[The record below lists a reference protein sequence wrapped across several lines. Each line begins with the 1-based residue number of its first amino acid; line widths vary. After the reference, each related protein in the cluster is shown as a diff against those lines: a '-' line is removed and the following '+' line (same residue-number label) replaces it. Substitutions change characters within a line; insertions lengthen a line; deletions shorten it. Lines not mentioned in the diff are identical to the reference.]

1 MKKNKFGN
9 TGFNVSRIG
18 VGLAEIGYELDHKEL
33 DVASKLLNSAI
44 DNGINFL
51 DTAACYG
58 ISEELIG
65 KSVSRRREEYFLA
78 TKAGHSQNTKY
89 KDWSYNAIKSSIE
102 DSLRKL
108 QTEYVDLVQLHSC
121 GIDVLEKGEVI
132 TAIQDAKQEG
142 KTRFIGYSGD
152 NKDAHWAVDSG
163 LFSTLQTSYNI
174 AEQRARSTKLLDKA
188 AKAKLGIIIKRP
200 IAGSAWAKAKHK
212 NNQLRAYD
220 NTYLERSIKMQSL
233 GSVKGEHSDGILTS
247 IAFTLSNPHISVA
260 IIGTKNPNHLLSN
273 INIVNSLEP
282 LDQSTLNELYNRFDQ
297 LDDNWKQ
304 LT

>member
-1 MKKNKFGN
+1 MNTTKFGN
-9 TGFNVSRIG
+9 TGFNTSRIG
-18 VGLAEIGYELDHKEL
+18 VGLAEIGYELDHNEL
-33 DVASKLLNSAI
+33 NIASKLLNSAI

-65 KSVSRRREEYFLA
+65 KSVSHRRQEYFLA
-78 TKAGHSQNTKY
+78 TKSGHSQNSKY
-89 KDWSYNAIKSSIE
+89 KDWSYEAIKNSIE

-108 QTEYVDLVQLHSC
+108 QTEYVDVVQLHSC

-132 TAIQDAKQEG
+132 TALQDAKKEG

-152 NKDAHWAVDSG
+152 NQDAHWAVDSG

-174 AEQRARSTKLLDKA
+174 VEQRARSSGLLDKA

-200 IAGSAWAKAKHK
+200 IAGSAWAKAKDK
-212 NNQLRAYD
+212 NNQLRTYD
-220 NTYLERSIKMQSL
+220 NTYLQRSIKMQSL
-233 GSVKGEHSDGILTS
+233 GSIKGEPADGILAS

-260 IIGTKNPNHLLSN
+260 IIGTKNPEHLINN
-273 INIVNSLEP
+273 IDQVNSLE
-282 LDQSTLNELYNRFDQ
+282 LLNQSTLDELYNRFDR